1 MTQKY
6 VTKQRNEM
14 MHMSYSSRP
23 EVFRKK
29 DVLKNFPNFVFLIVI
44 TKTSIFLLGIAL
56 SPNKFFLYFI

>member
-6 VTKQRNEM
+6 VTKRRNEM